1 MATVIGV
8 RFKRAGKGYYFDPG
22 EVLPR
27 PDMDVVVE
35 TSRGIELGHVVT
47 GAREVADEQ
56 IVAPLKKVI
65 RIATEEDIRRDEA
78 NAVKEKEA
86 FRVCVDRIAHHKLE
100 MKLVS
105 VEYSFDGSKIIF
117 YFTANGRVD
126 FRELVRDLA
135 GVFKMRIE
143 LRQIG
148 VRDEAKMLGGLG
160 SCGRPICCGAFL
172 GDFQPVSIKMA
183 KEQNLSLNP
192 TKISGQCG
200 RLMCCLKYEQDQYEE
215 ILKKLPKVG
224 REVMTADG
232 VGTITEINV
241 IRECVKVR
249 MRGADDSFE
258 VREYPVD
265 DVRKLTPEERQ
276 AEQEARQASAEAAAA
291 RQEANRQRQE
301 KREAEE
307 AARQE
312 KRDKR
317 RLPKPKVIRNMN
329 TDEFIANM
337 AGGNGV
343 NPRKPEDGEPQE
355 AEKEPRPPKSQRRGE
370 RPPRSERGSRPEK
383 GRQRRESAV
392 AAEENPGAADVET
405 ATEAAQAPA
414 GEIVVE
420 AVEAAVVVAS
430 DEAGEA
436 EVELDAVD
444 VILGDEPDDTL
455 DVGE

>member
-8 RFKRAGKGYYFDPG
+8 RFKRAGKVYYFDPG
-22 EVLPR
+22 EVWPR
-27 PDMDVVVE
+27 PDVDVVVE
-35 TSRGIELGHVVT
+35 TSRGIELGRVVT
-47 GAREVADEQ
+47 GAREVADDQ

-65 RIATEEDIRRDEA
+65 RIATEEDVRRDET
-78 NAVKEKEA
+78 NAIKEKEA

-105 VEYSFDGSKIIF
+105 VEYTFDGSKIIF

-126 FRELVRDLA
+126 FRELVKDLA

-160 SCGRPICCGAFL
+160 SCGRPICCDAFL

-215 ILKKLPKVG
+215 VLKKVPKVG
-224 REVMTADG
+224 REVMTDDG

-249 MRGADDSFE
+249 MRTADDSFE
-258 VREYPVD
+258 IREYPVD
-265 DVRKLTPEERQ
+265 SVRKLTPEERQ
-276 AEQEARQASAEAAAA
+276 AEQEARQANAEAAAA

-317 RLPKPKVIRNMN
+317 RLPKPKVVRNMN

-337 AGGNGV
+337 GGGNGV
-343 NPRKPEDGEPQE
+343 NPRKPEAEEPQE
-355 AEKEPRPPKSQRRGE
+355 AAEERPQKPQRRERPPKQE
-370 RPPRSERGSRPEK
+370 RAPREK
-383 GRQRRESAV
+383 GGAKRTEV
-392 AAEENPGAADVET
+392 A
-405 ATEAAQAPA
+405 
-414 GEIVVE
+414 VE
-420 AVEAAVVVAS
+420 AVRVEADPDGQEKIEIGVTEVVLSAQVA
-430 DEAGEA
+430 DDGNREE
-436 EVELDAVD
+436 DASAMDD
-444 VILGDEPDDTL
+444 VILTEELQDTL
-455 DVGE
+455 DMGE